1 MYSVTITLF
10 TIASCFILVTS
21 ARNVL
26 QVSTQDLQFEIG
38 ESATFMVNTSEPVSE
53 NIIVWFNYSEDSNI
67 YPLPDN
73 FTIEKGTQGN
83 ITYTVRAFKAGHVT
97 VTVHTTPNIVKTKD
111 AFVRVGV
118 YKIYGWIVVSI
129 VIGWLYF
136 ICWSVS
142 FYPQVIENYRR
153 KSVVGLNF
161 DFLGLNLTGFI
172 AYSVFNIGVKYI
184 REVQLEYHI
193 AHPTGVIPV
202 ETNDVG
208 FSIHA
213 VIITAIT
220 IGQCFIYERGDQ
232 VIAKSTVAALALVWS
247 TAGVFL
253 LLTALHVIKYTPWLT
268 FLYFFSYVKLGV
280 TLTKYIPQVVYNF
293 KRKSTVGWSI
303 GTVLLDF
310 IGGLF
315 SIGQMFIISYNFNQ
329 WSMIFGNFTKFGLGL
344 ISICFDVIFFLQHY
358 VIYRKSDSSLPIKA
372 VIKLNE
378 VVK

>member
-1 MYSVTITLF
+1 MYAKTVTLF
-10 TIASCFILVTS
+10 IIASCFILVAS

-26 QVSTQDLQFEIG
+26 KVSPQDLQFEVN
-38 ESATFMVNTSEPVSE
+38 ENATFVVSTSEPVSE
-53 NIIVWFNYSEDSNI
+53 SIVVWFNYSEDSNI

-73 FTIEKGTQGN
+73 FVIENGTIGN
-83 ITYTVRAFKAGHVT
+83 LTYNVQAFKAGHVT
-97 VTVHTTPNIVKTKD
+97 ITIHTTPNIVKTKD

-118 YKIYGWIVVSI
+118 YKVYG
-129 VIGWLYF
+129 GLL
-136 ICWSVS
+136 
-142 FYPQVIENYRR
+142 

-172 AYSVFNIGVKYI
+172 AYSVFNIGVKYV

-315 SIGQMFIISYNFNQ
+315 SIGQMFIISYNFND
-329 WSMIFGNFTKFGLGL
+329 WYSLIGNFTKFGLGIAS
-344 ISICFDVIFFLQHY
+344 ISFDVIFMVQLFFCRTPLSVRFHGCAF
-358 VIYRKSDSSLPIKA
+358 ST
-372 VIKLNE
+372 
-378 VVK
+378 

>member
-1 MYSVTITLF
+1 MYAKTVTLF
-10 TIASCFILVTS
+10 IITSCFILAAS

-26 QVSTQDLQFEIG
+26 KVSPQDLQFEVN
-38 ESATFMVNTSEPVSE
+38 ENATFVVSTSEPVSE
-53 NIIVWFNYSEDSNI
+53 SIVVWFNYSEDSNI

-73 FTIEKGTQGN
+73 FVIENGTIGN
-83 ITYTVRAFKAGHVT
+83 LTYNIQAFKAGHVT
-97 VTVHTTPNIVKTKD
+97 ITVHTTPNIVKTKD

-118 YKIYGWIVVSI
+118 YKVYGWIVVSNI
-129 VIGWLYF
+129 IGWLYF

-142 FYPQVIENYRR
+142 FYPQVIENYLR

-213 VIITAIT
+213 VFITAVT

-315 SIGQMFIISYNFNQ
+315 SIGQMFIISYNFND
-329 WSMIFGNFTKFGLGL
+329 WYSLIGNFTKFGLGIAS
-344 ISICFDVIFFLQHY
+344 ISFDVIFMVQHF
-358 VIYRKSDSSLPIKA
+358 ILYRHSPSASDSMDDAL
-372 VIKLNE
+372 VT
-378 VVK
+378 

>member
-1 MYSVTITLF
+1 MYAKTVTLF
-10 TIASCFILVTS
+10 IIASCFILVTS

-26 QVSTQDLQFEIG
+26 KVSPQDLQFEVN
-38 ESATFMVNTSEPVSE
+38 ENATFVVSTSEPVSE
-53 NIIVWFNYSEDSNI
+53 TIVVWFNYSEDSNI

-73 FTIEKGTQGN
+73 FVIENGTIGN
-83 ITYTVRAFKAGHVT
+83 LTYNVQAFKAGHVT
-97 VTVHTTPNIVKTKD
+97 ITIHTTPNVLRTKD

-118 YKIYGWIVVSI
+118 YKVYGWIIVSNI
-129 VIGWLYF
+129 IGWLYF

-142 FYPQVIENYRR
+142 FYPQVIENYLR

-172 AYSVFNIGVKYI
+172 AYSVFNIGVKYV

-315 SIGQMFIISYNFNQ
+315 SIGQMFIISYNFND
-329 WSMIFGNFTKFGLGL
+329 WYSLIGNFTKFGLGIAS
-344 ISICFDVIFFLQHY
+344 ISFDVIFMVQHF
-358 VIYRKSDSSLPIKA
+358 ILYRHSPSASDSMDDAL
-372 VIKLNE
+372 LT
-378 VVK
+378 